1 MSSETSTES
10 VRPKPAD
17 RDSTLEPWQFFV
29 LAALG
34 CATAALFASRGQGVT
49 AIVLLTVLMGATA
62 LVGIAALRTLRPL
75 VSAEEE
81 RTVMVGHRTRVALE
95 REKMLALRAIKE
107 LEFDRA
113 MGKLSDADWNEMS
126 GRLRSRAT
134 RLMRQLDAGEGYR
147 AQIER
152 ELAKRMAGGSP
163 DPKGPAYV
171 RHESHARRESAGQ
184 ESYAGHA
191 SLSVQSADQLGEWP
205 HPGGPANGRADES
218 ISARRTDPLNPAGRR
233 PDPLGPA
240 IANRMCV
247 SCDTENDADAK
258 FCKACGQK
266 L

>member
-1 MSSETSTES
+1 MSSEISTEQVRS
-10 VRPKPAD
+10 SVSGVRPQPD
-17 RDSTLEPWQFFV
+17 QSTLEPWQFFV

-49 AIVLLTVLMGATA
+49 AVVLLTVLMGATA

-126 GRLRSRAT
+126 GRLRSRAA

-147 AQIER
+147 EAIER
-152 ELAKRMAGGSP
+152 EFAKRIGGGALP
-163 DPKGPAYV
+163 DLKGPANV
-171 RHESHARRESAGQ
+171 
-184 ESYAGHA
+184 
-191 SLSVQSADQLGEWP
+191 
-205 HPGGPANGRADES
+205 RADES
-218 ISARRTDPLNPAGRR
+218 ASVRRADR
-233 PDPLGPA
+233 PDASA
-240 IANRMCV
+240 IRTCA
-247 SCDTENDADAK
+247 SCETPNDLDAR